1 MGRHNRY
8 QRDNRYDYRRSR
20 GTTDTD
26 KKRGQSIAN
35 GCFVIQLLITLCL
48 LSMGIIIF

>member
-1 MGRHNRY
+1 MRKDR
-8 QRDNRYDYRRSR
+8 RYDYRRSR

-26 KKRGQSIAN
+26 KKRGQDLSG
-35 GCFVIQLLITLCL
+35 GCLAIQVLITLCL